1 MKPTNPTIEKIRRLR
16 HREED
21 RGAIGVMLALGMTVL
36 LGSAALAIDLG
47 HLMNV
52 RTESQRVADLAALAG
67 AGAFI
72 SAPGPNVATTADQWA
87 KDFAIQNTVNRT
99 SVALLSSD
107 IAVDVPNEEVR
118 VTVYNTQARGNA
130 ISTIFARVLG
140 INQVDVVTTAVAKAW
155 PSAGVTC
162 MLPFFLP
169 DRWDENGGSPNLY
182 DDPPDYYEIYD
193 YNRPTL
199 TATGYSTDDVGL
211 ELILKPAQPSQSAI
225 PRPNPSWWYPIRT
238 YSGQGG
244 AVYRDAISTCLDP
257 NWVLSIGDA
266 VNAEP
271 GGMLG
276 PTAQGFADLIAQDP
290 SAVWD
295 HDPAVNCI
303 VDASNLGSGD
313 ASNCR
318 GSARLRPVPLMAPYD
333 APPPGTNVDIPVSG
347 FAGVFVDR
355 VEGNNVYVIFAGF
368 SGAVPAAGGGTG
380 GIASPLPKQLRII
393 E

>member
-1 MKPTNPTIEKIRRLR
+1 MPPTEPFVDRIRSLR
-16 HREED
+16 RRSED
-21 RGAIGVMLALGMTVL
+21 RGAIGVIFALALTVL

-72 SAPGPNVATTADQWA
+72 NAPGPGVAVAADQWA
-87 KDFAIQNTVNRT
+87 KAYAAQNTVNQS
-99 SVALLSSD
+99 SVVLLSSD
-107 IAVDVPNEEVR
+107 INVDVAKEEVR
-118 VTVYNTQARGNA
+118 VTVHHTQARGNA
-130 ISTIFARVLG
+130 IPTIFARVLG
-140 INQVDVVTTAVAKAW
+140 INTVDVVTTAVARAW

-162 MLPFFLP
+162 MLPFFLA
-169 DRWDENGGSPNLY
+169 DRWEENGGSPTLY
-182 DDPPDYYEIYD
+182 DDPPDRYEIFD
-193 YNRPTL
+193 YNNPSP
-199 TATGYSTDDVGL
+199 TATGYSTADIGL
-211 ELILKPAQPSQSAI
+211 EILLKPAQPSSGNT
-225 PRPNPSWWYPIRT
+225 RPNPSWWYPIRL

-244 AVYRDAISTCLDP
+244 AVYRDAISQCLDP
-257 NWVLSIGDA
+257 DWVLSVGDP

-276 PTAQGFADLIAQDP
+276 PTAQGFADLIAMDP
-290 SAVWD
+290 SAAWD

-313 ASNCR
+313 KGNCR
-318 GSARLRPVPLMAPYD
+318 GSPRLRPVPLMAPYD

-355 VEGNNVYVIFAGF
+355 VEGNNVWVVFAGF
-368 SGAVPAAGGGTG
+368 SGVVPASGGGSG
-380 GIASPLPKQLRII
+380 GSATPLPKVLRLV